1 MLDLLWPYL
10 RLWGHVWSIHP
21 PISQQPRIS
30 CHRTPRNWVPFLWTY
45 NGWPKLTCVWNMV
58 LKGPTCLTNLI
69 EFDIRSSSCLD
80 HLSLTCSA
88 PCKLVESDGVDCPDN
103 SWWNLGQIKAVWSF
117 LGLQESEVA
126 VASLDV
132 GLHLQGFKRGKIFHW
147 KLLPIFAYRCRF
159 SIKSTWIKHS
169 TYQWHPLI
177 SWPRNSWQWLFGTSY
192 TPCLSF
198 PSQSR
203 TKNWMWTPRSLRK
216 VKDIEA

>member
-1 MLDLLWPYL
+1 
-10 RLWGHVWSIHP
+10 
-21 PISQQPRIS
+21 
-30 CHRTPRNWVPFLWTY
+30 
-45 NGWPKLTCVWNMV
+45 MV
-58 LKGPTCLTNLI
+58 LKGPTCLTNI
-69 EFDIRSSSCLD
+69 NEFDIRSSSFLD
-80 HLSLTCSA
+80 QLSLTCSA

-132 GLHLQGFKRGKIFHW
+132 GLHLQGFKRGEFFHW
-147 KLLPIFAYRCRF
+147 IIFQIFAHRCRF